1 MQRTLEE
8 VGNEIIEK
16 QKELKVAQTSQYE
29 VEDKILHLQ
38 KEILNKQ
45 SEKKDLEITAGKGRY
60 NIRQLNLDIKMLSNE
75 FWSLKT

>member
-1 MQRTLEE
+1 MRGLEE
-8 VGNEIIEK
+8 VGNEIVEK
-16 QKELKVAQTSQYE
+16 QKELKIAQTSQYE

-60 NIRQLNLDIKMLSNE
+60 NIRQLNLDIKIKTSE